1 LAIGAEADGQL
12 RASGI
17 ARRRTEEKRVEA
29 FFPLRATTTAADSK
43 RDARA
48 AQKNGA
54 LAFGDMSDHVKQILV
69 DAFGRVSELVT
80 DLTAGLTDEIASY
93 RPDPAANSIAWLIWH
108 LSRVQDDHL
117 ADLAQVEQVWPEWRD
132 RFGLPFSAWATGYG
146 HGPEDVAAVRVS
158 SDLLGGYHQA
168 VHELTLRYV
177 DGITAA
183 ELDRIV
189 DTRWDPPV
197 TAAVRLVS
205 VIGDT
210 MQHLGQAAYVRGLA
224 ERRDSAWHEPGAAD
238 R

>member
-1 LAIGAEADGQL
+1 MEAL
-12 RASGI
+12 
-17 ARRRTEEKRVEA
+17 
-29 FFPLRATTTAADSK
+29 FPLRATTTAADSK
-43 RDARA
+43 RDPRA

-54 LAFGDMSDHVKQILV
+54 LAFSDMSDHVKQILV
-69 DAFGRVSELVT
+69 DAFGRVRELVT
-80 DLTAGLTDEIASY
+80 DLTDGLTDEIASY

-146 HGPEDVAAVRVS
+146 HSPEDVAAVRVS
-158 SDLLGGYHQA
+158 SGLLGGYHQA
-168 VHELTLRYV
+168 VHELTLHYV

-189 DTRWDPPV
+189 DTSWDPPV

-224 ERRDSAWHEPGAAD
+224 QRRDSAWHEPGAAD

>member
-1 LAIGAEADGQL
+1 M
-12 RASGI
+12 RAPAPAASCV
-17 ARRRTEEKRVEA
+17 EEKRVEA
-29 FFPLRATTTAADSK
+29 AFPCERRRRRRTQTEP
-43 RDARA
+43 DARA
-48 AQKNGA
+48 AQKDNA
-54 LAFGDMSDHVKQILV
+54 LAFGDMNDHVKQILV
-69 DAFGRVSELVT
+69 DAFGRVRELVI
-80 DLTAGLTDEIASY
+80 DLTDGLTDEIASY

-132 RFGLPFSAWATGYG
+132 RFGLPFSVWATGYG

-168 VHELTLRYV
+168 VHELSLRYV
-177 DGITAA
+177 DGITDA